1 MSEDPFA
8 WYQLV
13 HKYPSQFKKYLKIF
27 ADTKQGIFDTLL
39 TTPPPP
45 DEEDLIPC
53 PHCDKL
59 FGSHAMKTHLFSKHG
74 IKNSTRYKIIGS
86 VCLCCLRSM
95 GTRTRLLRHIL
106 YRNKSCQ
113 NYYNLCVADADKA
126 VFDAAEHDTAE
137 HDKNLRKQGFSIY
150 FSDIPSTTLPG
161 PKGFI
166 REG

>member
-1 MSEDPFA
+1 
-8 WYQLV
+8 
-13 HKYPSQFKKYLKIF
+13 
-27 ADTKQGIFDTLL
+27 
-39 TTPPPP
+39 
-45 DEEDLIPC
+45 
-53 PHCDKL
+53 
-59 FGSHAMKTHLFSKHG
+59 
-74 IKNSTRYKIIGS
+74 
-86 VCLCCLRSM
+86 M

-113 NYYNLCVADADKA
+113 NYYNLCVVDADKA